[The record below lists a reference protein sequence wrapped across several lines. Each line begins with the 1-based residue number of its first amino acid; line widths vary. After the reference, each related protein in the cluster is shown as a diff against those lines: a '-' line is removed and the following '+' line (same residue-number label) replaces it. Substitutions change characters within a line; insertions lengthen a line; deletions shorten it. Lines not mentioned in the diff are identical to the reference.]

1 MTKKFFLSL
10 SLIVAFGIYAILS
23 QAKDIYVAPA
33 GQTTGLNLGGNTTPT
48 PTPTPIEPPPSGTPV
63 PTPTPTPTPTPA
75 PAPKP
80 KPAGQY
86 KDGSYT
92 GNSADAYY
100 GYVQVKAIIFGG
112 KITDVQFLDYP
123 QDRGTSREINAQ
135 AMPYL
140 TQEAIQAQNANVDT
154 VSGATETSRAFRESL
169 AAALALAK

>member
-1 MTKKFFLSL
+1 MAKKFFLSL
-10 SLIVAFGIYAILS
+10 SLIVAFCIYAILS
-23 QAKDIYVAPA
+23 QAKDVYVAPS
-33 GQTTGLNLGGNTTPT
+33 GQTNGLNLSGNTTPT
-48 PTPTPIEPPPSGTPV
+48 PNPAPTEPPPSTTPPIPAPV
-63 PTPTPTPTPTPA
+63 PTPAPA

-92 GNSADAYY
+92 GSVADAYY
-100 GYVQVKAIIFGG
+100 GYVQVKAIISGG
-112 KITDVQFLDYP
+112 KITDVRFLNYP
-123 QDRGTSREINAQ
+123 QDRGTSIEINTQ

-140 TQEAIQAQNANVDT
+140 TQEAITAQNANVDV